1 MHLILRLLQLKQPLL
16 DFVCPF
22 RGIGLRGA
30 AGVVDPSTDAALA
43 LSESLDVSEV
53 LRLEHTGRDMTDILE
68 QLKQRVNQ
76 KNEVYGYG

>member
-30 AGVVDPSTDAALA
+30 AGVADPSTDAALA
-43 LSESLDVSEV
+43 LSESLDVSV